1 MLDLNLLQEMKED
14 RDWEEFSLD
23 DLEEILEFA
32 LEDNED

>member
-1 MLDLNLLQEMKED
+1 MENIYKQLLEDEMFC
-14 RDWEEFSLD
+14 EFSLD